1 MTQPQATAPRNFPC
15 SRARLSLA
23 VCLALLPISIA
34 GCKSNTATPS
44 QPLPSAAT
52 SKANSPVAPS
62 NSISAPARP
71 SGPITFTDVTAQAG
85 IHFKHNSGAF
95 GEKYLPET
103 MGSGVCAIDYDNDG
117 WQDILFVNSMDWPG
131 HGSGKS
137 YPALY
142 HNNHDGTFTDVTHQA
157 GLSGEMYGLGC
168 TVGDYD
174 NDGFDDIYIT
184 AIGGSHLFRNLGNG
198 HFADVTAKA
207 GLADSGFPTGAVWF
221 DYDHDGRLDLFVAHY
236 VEWSLATDQAC
247 MLDGK
252 HKSYCTP
259 EAYKGQSARLFHN
272 LGNGRFEDVTKR
284 AGLED
289 PSGKSLGIALI
300 DYDNDGW
307 LVLFV
312 TNDTQPNKLYRNKH
326 NGTFSEDGVTTG
338 VAFSDAGRA
347 RAGMGADA
355 GDYDN
360 SGRQSV
366 VIGNF
371 TTESMT
377 LYHNDSSGLFT
388 DETTASGIGPPSARS
403 LTFGTFFFDYDLDGL
418 PDIVAVNG
426 HVADD
431 ISTVQ
436 PTLHYAEP
444 PLLFRNL
451 GNGKFEDVS
460 SKVGPAFREPMV
472 ARGAAYADFDND
484 GDLDL
489 VITTNNGFAR
499 LLRND
504 NGNRNDMLRVKL
516 VGTRSNR
523 DAIGAKV
530 TLSTASGARLH
541 AMVKT
546 GSSYLSQSE
555 LPLTFGLGKPE
566 NDKFVNLEIEWPSG
580 GKESISHVAANQF
593 ITIKEGAGILSAKPI
608 SFSLAA
614 SATPAAK

>member
-1 MTQPQATAPRNFPC
+1 MTQSKTRTAQTFSNAT
-15 SRARLSLA
+15 SRLSLGL
-23 VCLALLPISIA
+23 CLMLLPIAIT
-34 GCKSNTATPS
+34 GCKSKSS
-44 QPLPSAAT
+44 QPSRDLSTETAKPRQPAYPPESA
-52 SKANSPVAPS
+52 
-62 NSISAPARP
+62 SAPVRP

-85 IHFKHNSGAF
+85 IHFKRNSGAF

-103 MGSGVCAIDYDNDG
+103 MGSGVCIIDYDNDG
-117 WQDILFVNSMDWPG
+117 WQDILFVNSKDWPG

-142 HNNHDGTFTDVTHQA
+142 HNNRDGTFTDVTHQA
-157 GLSGEMYGLGC
+157 GLDVEMYGLGC

-184 AIGGSHLFRNLGNG
+184 AIGGSYLFRNLGNG
-198 HFADVTAKA
+198 RFADVTKKA

-221 DYDHDGRLDLFVAHY
+221 DYDRDGRLDLFVAHY

-247 MLDGK
+247 SLDGK

-259 EAYKGQSARLFHN
+259 EAYKGQGARLFHN

-289 PSGKSLGIALI
+289 ATGKSLGIALI

-307 LVLFV
+307 LDLFV

-326 NGTFSEDGVTTG
+326 NGTFSEEGVATG
-338 VAFSDAGRA
+338 IAFSDAGRA
-347 RAGMGADA
+347 RAGMGTDA

-360 SGRQSV
+360 SGRQSL

-377 LYHNDSSGLFT
+377 LYHNDAAGLFT
-388 DETTASGIGPPSARS
+388 DETSSSGIGPPSARS

-418 PDIVAVNG
+418 SDIVAVNG

-431 ISTVQ
+431 IGTVQ

-451 GNGKFEDVS
+451 GNGKFENVS
-460 SKVGPAFREPMV
+460 NKVGPAFREPMV

-489 VITTNNGFAR
+489 VVTTNNGPAR
-499 LLRND
+499 LLHND
-504 NGNRNDMLRVKL
+504 NGNQNDKLRVKL
-516 VGTRSNR
+516 VGTHSNR
-523 DAIGAKV
+523 DAIGAKA
-530 TLSTASGARLH
+530 TLTTANGTRLH

-555 LPLTFGLGKPE
+555 FPLTFGLGKPE
-566 NDKFVNLEIEWPSG
+566 YQKFVNLEIVWPNG
-580 GKESISHVAANQF
+580 RRESIPHVSANQF
-593 ITIKEGAGILSAKPI
+593 ITIKEGAGILSANPI
-608 SFSLAA
+608 SLTPPT
-614 SATPAAK
+614 SATSVKK